1 MDKARLAELLVQYQ
15 HHQEQLLAHLH
26 SQGMVTDI
34 VSKIPEL
41 YALAWESP
49 RWEAWTVE
57 ALAARYRP
65 STPPPPGLEL
75 SSSTYDPNSPAKE
88 PPMPPPSRAPDLS
101 ALSTD
106 IVRIH
111 SAWFMC

>member
-41 YALAWESP
+41 YALA
-49 RWEAWTVE
+49 
-57 ALAARYRP
+57 
-65 STPPPPGLEL
+65 
-75 SSSTYDPNSPAKE
+75 
-88 PPMPPPSRAPDLS
+88 
-101 ALSTD
+101 
-106 IVRIH
+106 
-111 SAWFMC
+111 